1 MRGGDSMLDPCNY
14 SFAFWNGPAIMAE
27 LKTIPLLYQL
37 TPAIGAIAV
46 IASFYSIGWLLG
58 RKQ

>member
-1 MRGGDSMLDPCNY
+1 MLDPCNY